1 MPRTKSAK
9 KRLRQTIKR
18 TIRNRQI
25 KSRVKNSIK
34 KFLELIKD
42 KKIEEAK
49 EKLPEVIKI
58 IDSAWSKGVWH
69 KNKVSREK
77 SKIMKK
83 LNQAEKEI
91 SEEQSQEEKANS
103 AS

>member
-9 KRLRQTIKR
+9 KRLRQTIKK

-42 KKIEEAK
+42 KKIEGIHILDAYMECCYGT
-49 EKLPEVIKI
+49 E
-58 IDSAWSKGVWH
+58 
-69 KNKVSREK
+69 
-77 SKIMKK
+77 
-83 LNQAEKEI
+83 EI
-91 SEEQSQEEKANS
+91 CDFEDMLKQ
-103 AS
+103 